1 MTPMDCDEFEEAA
14 AELALGILPGDQR
27 AQALAHLDRCHR
39 CRLLVADL
47 AHAVDTVVAAAPST
61 PPPREFARQAAR
73 AVVGEGG
80 GPRRAR
86 ARAAPRALVAG
97 AVMAAL
103 AVTLTLGAPRPGIRS
118 VPSGSVSGAA
128 LTAPGVRLAGL
139 APVGPERVAG
149 VVFVQPS
156 SPSWMFITVTDDEKA
171 STYTCELE
179 YADGTMV
186 RAGTFSIRNGAGTWH
201 DDLLAGSTPVARV
214 NVLDPDG
221 TLVARATFS

>member
-73 AVVGEGG
+73 AVTGERSQ
-80 GPRRAR
+80 PRR

-103 AVTLTLGAPRPGIRS
+103 AVTLTPGTPGAAVRS

-128 LTAPGVRLAGL
+128 LTAPGVRMAGL

-156 SPSWMFITVTDDEKA
+156 SPSWVFMTVTDDEKA
-171 STYTCELE
+171 STYVCELE
-179 YADGTMV
+179 YADGTTV
-186 RAGTFSIRNGAGTWH
+186 RAGTFSISDGAGTWH
-201 DDLLAGSTPVARV
+201 DDLPASSAPIRRV
-214 NVLDPDG
+214 NVLGPEG
-221 TLVARATFS
+221 TLVARATLN